1 VSDET
6 LRSLQIIDLRYR
18 LAIAE
23 TEMGQLVRDRDLAQK
38 DAARKENELAGAEA
52 KIARLEQDVITAQA
66 AEASVRKEL
75 ARLTVPAQVVIPT
88 RRKPS

>member
-1 VSDET
+1 MSDET